1 MVSSISVSQHDFME
15 LSANCRKD
23 STRNLEVEAA
33 RLEKELDRAKFEAKE
48 YFDIA
53 YAYAKSMATMLEQLH
68 AFKAKTVA
76 DMCAWHMSYRDQ
88 LAAERKEN
96 LELRCRITDM
106 QASAARGLEAMR
118 KFRAEWDGSPAYWE
132 YRTEN
137 ISLRQQ
143 VRSWKRMAMP
153 YMPDDDSEFSD
164 DDDMIDPE
172 EKKRLAKE
180 HMAKCEQKLAEKN
193 AAGGGDGDGG
203 DK

>member
-1 MVSSISVSQHDFME
+1 ME
-15 LSANCRKD
+15 VQVA
-23 STRNLEVEAA
+23 E
-33 RLEKELDRAKFEAKE
+33 LEKKLEQAKHEAKE
-48 YFDIA
+48 YYDIA
-53 YAYAKSMATMLEQLH
+53 YAYAKTMATMLQQLH

-76 DMCAWHMSYRDQ
+76 DMCAWHSSYRNQ
-88 LAAERKEN
+88 LAAERAEN

-118 KFRAEWDGSPAYWE
+118 KFRAAWDGSPAYWE

-137 ISLRQQ
+137 INLRQQ

-164 DDDMIDPE
+164 DDDLIDPE

-180 HMAKCEQKLAEKN
+180 GMARCEAKLADKAAAAEAGVGSGEK
-193 AAGGGDGDGG
+193 
-203 DK
+203 